1 MNDSGNLSKEKID
14 EAEKLENRS
23 RDRLMYVFI
32 FVGLLCCATTGIYV
46 YLGFLAL
53 DYYVLMWIAID
64 ILLFG
69 GLSLAAKK
77 GWISASTF
85 RNLPD

>member
-1 MNDSGNLSKEKID
+1 MEDSGNLSKEKLS
-14 EAEKLENRS
+14 EAEKLENRK

-32 FVGLLCCATTGIYV
+32 FVGLLCCTLTGVYV

-53 DYYVLMWIAID
+53 DYHVLMWIAID

-77 GWISASTF
+77 GWVSASSF
-85 RNLPD
+85 RNLSG